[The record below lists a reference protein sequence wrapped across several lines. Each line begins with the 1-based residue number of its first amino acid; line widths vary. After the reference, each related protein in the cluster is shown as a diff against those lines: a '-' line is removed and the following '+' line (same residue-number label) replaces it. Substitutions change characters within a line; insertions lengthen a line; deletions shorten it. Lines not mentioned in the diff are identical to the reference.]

1 MALFCFLTMFA
12 FMAHAILSATLK
24 MNYPEANSVY
34 KIGDTMLIEWHS
46 KENDLM
52 STSVTEKYATI
63 ALAYGQRDNLT
74 IERIMTTRSAL
85 NLGLYQWI
93 IPATVEPRT
102 DYVIEVGTDAS
113 NIAFAGIKKE
123 KKA

>member
-46 KENDLM
+46 KQVIYNSKPFPLGQ
-52 STSVTEKYATI
+52 
-63 ALAYGQRDNLT
+63 LAYRFD
-74 IERIMTTRSAL
+74 
-85 NLGLYQWI
+85 
-93 IPATVEPRT
+93 
-102 DYVIEVGTDAS
+102 
-113 NIAFAGIKKE
+113 
-123 KKA
+123 

>member
-1 MALFCFLTMFA
+1 
-12 FMAHAILSATLK
+12 
-24 MNYPEANSVY
+24 
-34 KIGDTMLIEWHS
+34 
-46 KENDLM
+46 M